1 MLGAAAPRAAELI
14 KRVEQ
19 WLLIQLV
26 YTQIWHSFTC
36 IKLPLTCR
44 QVRHAA
50 PSSPALK
57 RWSAVLC
64 WCLVLFC
71 YVFSFFCLSSSLR
84 LPHTSRV
91 LPEGSSD
98 LAFSFSQ
105 KKFISA
111 PWTIRSG
118 NGAFECESH
127 IVLFGFL
134 GREVEVE
141 TGSLC
146 SWGRNQPPLRP
157 TPPTPPPRR
166 DRSGSPLP
174 GKGLCTPHPSTLQRQ
189 PPSLLPTCTPQ
200 WQTQRFMKLH
210 WSKGRAT
217 R

>member
-1 MLGAAAPRAAELI
+1 MQTSASCGSKFPGAKAMVSSSVL
-14 KRVEQ
+14 VFGFV
-19 WLLIQLV
+19 LL
-26 YTQIWHSFTC
+26 
-36 IKLPLTCR
+36 
-44 QVRHAA
+44 
-50 PSSPALK
+50 
-57 RWSAVLC
+57 
-64 WCLVLFC
+64 CLF
-71 YVFSFFCLSSSLR
+71 FFCLSGSLR

-98 LAFSFSQ
+98 LAFSFSL

-146 SWGRNQPPLRP
+146 SWGRNQPPPLP
-157 TPPTPPPRR
+157 TPPTPPPRA
-166 DRSGSPLP
+166 RSLWLTAPWERLMHP
-174 GKGLCTPHPSTLQRQ
+174 PPSTLQRQ

-200 WQTQRFMKLH
+200 WQTRRFMKLH